1 MNDNR
6 DSCIAV
12 LAHNPAVDISYE
24 VSQLVAD
31 RKVRADRTRY
41 YPGGNG
47 INVARALAELG
58 TAFRCCSIIGG
69 EGGDLLLRLLGDR
82 LGDNHS
88 IFRVEGETRVNAT
101 ILQKSPPTQYEVD
114 SCGPEVPPE
123 VLQDAEQCFLSSCGR
138 GFGVLTGSNPP
149 GVPDTHRRHLAERI
163 QSQGGRAVV
172 DAYGPVLVEALQAH
186 PWLLRLNRYVLE
198 MTTMRRLDSIEAVAA
213 AARELQRG
221 GVGTVC
227 ISLGPDG
234 AIIAEADNSYHC
246 PAPRMHVQSTVGCG
260 DALLAGLVAAA
271 AYGEDA
277 QAMLRLGVACGS
289 ATAAHPGTELFT
301 AAELES
307 LITRLEVKTLDI

>member
-6 DSCIAV
+6 GSCIAV

-24 VSQLVAD
+24 ISQLVPD

-58 TAFRCCSIIGG
+58 TPYRCCSIIGG
-69 EGGDLLLRLLGDR
+69 EGGDLLLRLLGDS

-88 IFRVEGETRVNAT
+88 VFRVEGETRVNAT
-101 ILQKSPPTQYEVD
+101 LLQKSPPTQYEVD
-114 SCGPEVPPE
+114 SCGPEVPPG
-123 VLQDAEQCFLSSCGR
+123 VLQDIEQCFLSACGQ

-149 GVPDTHRRHLAERI
+149 GVPDTHRRRLAERL
-163 QSQGGRAVV
+163 QGQGARAVV
-172 DAYGPVLVEALQAH
+172 DAYGPVLTEALQAN
-186 PWLLRLNRYVLE
+186 PWLLRLNRHVLE
-198 MTTMRRLDSIEAVAA
+198 MTAMRRLDSIEAVAV
-213 AARELQRG
+213 AARELQQG
-221 GVGTVC
+221 GVGMVC

-234 AIIAEADNSYHC
+234 AILAEAGNSYHC
-246 PAPRMHVQSTVGCG
+246 AAPRMHVQSTVGCG

-271 AYGEDA
+271 AHGEDA

-289 ATAAHPGTELFT
+289 GTAAHPGTELFG
-301 AAELES
+301 AAELEA
-307 LITRLEVKTLDI
+307 LIARVEVMALDI

>member
-1 MNDNR
+1 MNDNQG
-6 DSCIAV
+6 SCIAV

-31 RKVRADRTRY
+31 RKVRAERTRY

-58 TAFRCCSIIGG
+58 APFRCCSIIGG

-82 LGDNHS
+82 LGENHS
-88 IFRVEGETRVNAT
+88 IFHVEGETRVNAT
-101 ILQKSPPTQYEVD
+101 VLQKSPPTQYEVD
-114 SCGPEVPPE
+114 SCGPEVPPD
-123 VLQDAEQCFLSSCGR
+123 VLKAAEACFLSACGC
-138 GFGVLTGSNPP
+138 GYGVLTGSNPP
-149 GVPDTHRRHLAERI
+149 GVPDTHRRSLAE
-163 QSQGGRAVV
+163 QLQAQGGRAVV
-172 DAYGPVLVEALQAH
+172 DAYGPVLTEALQAH

-198 MTTMRRLDSIEAVAA
+198 MTTMRRLESIEAVAA
-213 AARELQRG
+213 AARDLQQG
-221 GVGTVC
+221 GVEIVC

-234 AIIAEADNSYHC
+234 AIIAEAGNSYHC

-271 AYGEDA
+271 AHGEDA

-289 ATAAHPGTELFT
+289 ATAAHPGTGLFG
-301 AAELES
+301 AAELEA
-307 LITRLEVKTLDI
+307 LISRLEVKTLDI